1 MNFWSTLVLLFIWK
15 EFYTGENKGMAKMN
29 NVMEYEEQGK
39 KITFAYKKKHPQSS
53 SKNMGVKDL
62 IPPYR

>member
-39 KITFAYKKKHPQSS
+39 KITFAYKKKTPTKFFKEYGSEGS
-53 SKNMGVKDL
+53 YPSL
-62 IPPYR
+62 